1 MFSFLRNWRKAK
13 GLSEMFL
20 RRLLWNG
27 SIMIYPRWSSPMP
40 DPDLEI
46 TGVGGGGGGVM
57 VSKRIFWVLQASVWS
72 KNRGCGPP
80 LDPPLISKFQKA
92 PHDNNKHKKYCFAR
106 ALVFKDKLRCRS
118 SEVK

>member
-46 TGVGGGGGGVM
+46 TGVGGGGGVSWSPKEFFGSFRPQFGPKIGGV
-57 VSKRIFWVLQASVWS
+57 
-72 KNRGCGPP
+72 
-80 LDPPLISKFQKA
+80 
-92 PHDNNKHKKYCFAR
+92 
-106 ALVFKDKLRCRS
+106 ALPWIRH
-118 SEVK
+118 